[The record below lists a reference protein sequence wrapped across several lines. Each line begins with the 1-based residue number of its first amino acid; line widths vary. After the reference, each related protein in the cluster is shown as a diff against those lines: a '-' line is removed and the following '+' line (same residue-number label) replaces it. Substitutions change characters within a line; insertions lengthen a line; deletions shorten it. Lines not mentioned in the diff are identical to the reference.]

1 MLLELQSTIIY
12 GPIQS
17 RRIGSSLGVNLLP
30 PKVKVCSFDCLYC
43 QYGWT
48 DFSLMESAVFPSPDE
63 VKQALEEALEKLE
76 EPPRWITFSGNGE
89 PTLHPDFGRIVDIVI
104 EVRDRLAPSAG
115 TAILS
120 NSTTVHRPEIREA
133 LSKLDL
139 RIMKLDAGT
148 PGMFASYSRPA
159 PGFTLELVVGGLSAL
174 EDVTIQSLFT
184 KGTSG
189 NYTEANIDAWIERLK
204 RIEPVMVQAYSLD
217 RGFPSREIEKLTP
230 GELAGIVERLE
241 KAGMPARAF

>member
-12 GPIQS
+12 GPIGS

-30 PKVKVCSFDCLYC
+30 PKIKVCSFDCLYC

-48 DFSLMESAVFPSPDE
+48 DFALMESAVFPKPEE
-63 VKQALEEALEKLE
+63 VRKALEEALEKLE

-104 EVRDRLAPSAG
+104 EVRDRLASGTG

-133 LSKLDL
+133 LAKLDL

-148 PGMFASYSRPA
+148 PEVFASYSRPA
-159 PGFTLELVVGGLSAL
+159 PGFTLEQVVEGLSAL
-174 EDVTIQSLFT
+174 DDVTIQALFT
-184 KGTSG
+184 TGTSG
-189 NYTEANIDAWIERLK
+189 NYTEANIEAWIERLR
-204 RIEPVMVQAYSLD
+204 RIEPVMVQVYSLD
-217 RGFPSREIEKLTP
+217 RGFPSREIEKLTHA
-230 GELAGIVERLE
+230 ELEGIVARLE
-241 KAGMPARAF
+241 KAGIPARAF

>member
-30 PKVKVCSFDCLYC
+30 PNVKTCSFDCLYC

-48 DFSLMESAVFPSPDE
+48 DFALMENANFPSTED
-63 VKQALEEALEKLE
+63 VKKALEEALDTLP

-89 PTLHPDFGRIVDIVI
+89 PTLHPDFGSIVDIVI
-104 EVRDRLAPSAG
+104 GVRDERAKGTG

-148 PGMFASYSRPA
+148 PEMFASYSRPA
-159 PGFTLELVVGGLSAL
+159 PGYTFDQVIEGLAAL
-174 EDVTIQSLFT
+174 DEVTIQSLFT
-184 KGTSG
+184 KGKSG
-189 NYTEANIDAWIERLK
+189 NFTEENVAAWIGHMK
-204 RIEPVMVQAYSLD
+204 RIEPLLVQVYSLD
-217 RGFPSREIEKLTP
+217 RGFPSREIEKLTR
-230 GELAGIVERLE
+230 GELEGIVRRLKE
-241 KAGMPARAF
+241 EDIPARAF